1 MRNPEL
7 QRNLWL
13 ELTRPRMIGA
23 SVVIVFLFL
32 AFSGNQDVGSVV
44 GGSLMTVILILVV
57 FFWGSW
63 MAAGSVVGEIRDRT
77 WDAQRLSAIGPW
89 TMVFGKLFGAT
100 SFAWFIGA
108 LVIAIL
114 LINPAVA
121 SDPLRYFS
129 LILTYIFTGIF
140 AHATALLV
148 SLLSIRKSLEGQ
160 GRLNTAFFAVA
171 GIAAAM
177 TVLGLSTDAID
188 GDGLFTAAFY
198 GVPMPSQIFILGSL
212 IIFAGWT
219 ILANNRLMR
228 LELQM
233 QNGPWV
239 FLAFVL
245 FVGLYAGGAAF
256 VGAAPGEPV
265 PSDLRLLAASIA
277 LGGLAYASM
286 FFDVK
291 DASVLRRLDGALR
304 SGSPLAI
311 LNAMP
316 GWLYAYFAAVGALL
330 AWTQVFTPGDLAQEL
345 ASWVDLPVSILAYG
359 AGAALL
365 FLTRDLLIFLYFNMT
380 GERRRGDFAAVVTI
394 LLLYTAGSVL
404 LGAGGGARLLYW
416 AIPAPADPVWMMLVA
431 PGVQCLVMGV

>member
-114 LINPAVA
+114 LVNPAVG
-121 SDPLRYFS
+121 SDPLRYFG

-140 AHATALLV
+140 AHATALMV

-160 GRLNTAFFAVA
+160 GRL
-171 GIAAAM
+171 
-177 TVLGLSTDAID
+177 
-188 GDGLFTAAFY
+188 
-198 GVPMPSQIFILGSL
+198 
-212 IIFAGWT
+212 
-219 ILANNRLMR
+219 
-228 LELQM
+228 
-233 QNGPWV
+233 
-239 FLAFVL
+239 
-245 FVGLYAGGAAF
+245 
-256 VGAAPGEPV
+256 
-265 PSDLRLLAASIA
+265 
-277 LGGLAYASM
+277 
-286 FFDVK
+286 
-291 DASVLRRLDGALR
+291 
-304 SGSPLAI
+304 
-311 LNAMP
+311 
-316 GWLYAYFAAVGALL
+316 
-330 AWTQVFTPGDLAQEL
+330 
-345 ASWVDLPVSILAYG
+345 
-359 AGAALL
+359 
-365 FLTRDLLIFLYFNMT
+365 
-380 GERRRGDFAAVVTI
+380 
-394 LLLYTAGSVL
+394 
-404 LGAGGGARLLYW
+404 
-416 AIPAPADPVWMMLVA
+416 
-431 PGVQCLVMGV
+431 